1 MQSILNDLL
10 VGNAFALL
18 LIFMRF
24 GTALMVM
31 PGIGDAFTPMQ
42 TRLLFALALSFVM
55 LPVLSVTGSVPPM
68 PGSTAAMVGL
78 LLSEAF
84 IGIFLGTVMRILVSA
99 LDTAGSVISMQS
111 GFSNAMIF
119 NPVTATQGSLV
130 GGLYSMLGVV
140 LLLSTNMYHFML
152 ASVVES
158 YQAFPVESAL
168 PSMQDFSDAIVQSV
182 SVAFKIGIQLSL
194 PFIVVGLLMQIGFG
208 LLGRLMPQ
216 IQVFFLA
223 LPLQIWLSLI
233 ILALALSTGM
243 LYWLGSYEEMIASS
257 LGGR

>member
-1 MQSILNDLL
+1 
-10 VGNAFALL
+10 
-18 LIFMRF
+18 
-24 GTALMVM
+24 
-31 PGIGDAFTPMQ
+31 
-42 TRLLFALALSFVM
+42 
-55 LPVLSVTGSVPPM
+55 
-68 PGSTAAMVGL
+68 
-78 LLSEAF
+78 
-84 IGIFLGTVMRILVSA
+84 
-99 LDTAGSVISMQS
+99 
-111 GFSNAMIF
+111 
-119 NPVTATQGSLV
+119 
-130 GGLYSMLGVV
+130 MLGVV

>member
-99 LDTAGSVISMQS
+99 LDTAGSVIRCNQ
-111 GFSNAMIF
+111 GFQT
-119 NPVTATQGSLV
+119 P
-130 GGLYSMLGVV
+130 
-140 LLLSTNMYHFML
+140 
-152 ASVVES
+152 
-158 YQAFPVESAL
+158 
-168 PSMQDFSDAIVQSV
+168 
-182 SVAFKIGIQLSL
+182 
-194 PFIVVGLLMQIGFG
+194 
-208 LLGRLMPQ
+208 
-216 IQVFFLA
+216 
-223 LPLQIWLSLI
+223 
-233 ILALALSTGM
+233 
-243 LYWLGSYEEMIASS
+243 
-257 LGGR
+257 